1 MSQRET
7 AYTNAGSLM
16 LETELSVFD
25 VLALS
30 SGVDRLLPCAGQ
42 EMVAVQQQTALA
54 KKNWFSFQRGTLN
67 DLTFVKMWIHEQR
80 AEQWW

>member
-7 AYTNAGSLM
+7 AFTNAGSLM
-16 LETELSVFD
+16 LETELSVFA

-42 EMVAVQQQTALA
+42 EMVAVQQQTALSVQA
-54 KKNWFSFQRGTLN
+54 CLKRTDFLSREGP
-67 DLTFVKMWIHEQR
+67 
-80 AEQWW
+80 

>member
-1 MSQRET
+1 MKTGLFCFVFVLMSQRET

-30 SGVDRLLPCAGQ
+30 SGVDRLLLCAGQ
-42 EMVAVQQQTALA
+42 KMVAVQQQTALPVQA
-54 KKNWFSFQRGTLN
+54 WLKRTDFLSREGP
-67 DLTFVKMWIHEQR
+67 
-80 AEQWW
+80 